1 MCLAV
6 PGKILSVTDSGDPV
20 LGRIALV
27 DFQGSRVEA
36 SLAMVPEA
44 GAGDWILVH
53 AGFALTRLDEAE
65 ALETFESLRLA
76 FGDDIEP
83 PGGPAA

>member
-6 PGKILSVTDSGDPV
+6 PGKILSVSETDDPI

-44 GAGDWILVH
+44 AAGDWVLVH
-53 AGFALTRLDEAE
+53 AGFALTVLDEAE
-65 ALETFESLRLA
+65 ARETFESLRLA
-76 FGDDIEP
+76 LGEDLELPGAP
-83 PGGPAA
+83 PA